1 MTPATEE
8 KREELLSFIQ
18 RVLEPEPSVQAVVGI
33 GSIATGRM
41 QSHSDIDVAV
51 FFDPMDWYVIPAEFI
66 WRPSD
71 GSYHSIFVEDEEVH
85 QDGID
90 LDCLRLDLRTWSA
103 PDYEWP
109 EGRKAELGEGWMA
122 YDRSGEV
129 APIIADKTVYPDM
142 VRQERLDEAIIWLD
156 QHLADG
162 YPEKRL
168 EILGPAVAHD
178 RLQAAFQQLVQGIF
192 AANRRWMPWRNRQM
206 DNLAR
211 LLWLPDSYEERIL
224 AASNAPSIDFG
235 GYMERVQALRFL
247 FDELLSKLIA
257 EGSYSTTPIDQAF
270 IRSNDEP
277 GYAWN
282 MEEWRAEN
290 LARFLTMVTEDE

>member
-1 MTPATEE
+1 
-8 KREELLSFIQ
+8 
-18 RVLEPEPSVQAVVGI
+18 
-33 GSIATGRM
+33 
-41 QSHSDIDVAV
+41 
-51 FFDPMDWYVIPAEFI
+51 
-66 WRPSD
+66 
-71 GSYHSIFVEDEEVH
+71 
-85 QDGID
+85 
-90 LDCLRLDLRTWSA
+90 
-103 PDYEWP
+103 
-109 EGRKAELGEGWMA
+109 
-122 YDRSGEV
+122 
-129 APIIADKTVYPDM
+129 
-142 VRQERLDEAIIWLD
+142 
-156 QHLADG
+156 
-162 YPEKRL
+162 
-168 EILGPAVAHD
+168 LGPAIAHD

-211 LLWLPDSYEERIL
+211 LTWLPDSFDERIL

-235 GYMERVQALRFL
+235 GYMERVQAMRFL
-247 FDELLSKLIA
+247 FDELLSKLIT